1 MQRNMTIDVMRVM
14 GLLLIILAHVNPP
27 GILFQFRTFDV
38 PMMIFVSGVSF
49 YLSKASNVSFATYSL
64 SRFQRL
70 VFPVW
75 AFLIMF
81 FFILYVFKPLK
92 FMDLLTVNNIT
103 STFLLDGFGYV
114 WIIKVFYNN
123 FYFISI
129 LCLLYKKSKWIF
141 DDVASTFASIVE
153 PLYICYYE

>member
-114 WIIKVFYNN
+114 WIIKVIFNN

-153 PLYICYYE
+153 PLYIRYYE